1 MGKTWTDWY
10 DCTESRMSK
19 YNVVGRERDQE
30 RFFEILMPE
39 VRFKEKMEL
48 GK

>member
-1 MGKTWTDWY
+1 MRWG
-10 DCTESRMSK
+10 
-19 YNVVGRERDQE
+19 ERDQE
-30 RFFEILMPE
+30 VFFEILMLE

>member
-1 MGKTWTDWY
+1 MRWG
-10 DCTESRMSK
+10 
-19 YNVVGRERDQE
+19 ERDQE
-30 RFFEILMPE
+30 MFFEILMFE